1 MLISF
6 GCTEVA
12 VAVVVGIYHDGL
24 DDDFRVYHD
33 ELQLM
38 LARSGVGEIYLQ
50 PADIVKH
57 LIATQHLPAVLPTA
71 KQQVV
76 VGWEGLQVL

>member
-1 MLISF
+1 MLLSF
-6 GCTEVA
+6 WSSEVA
-12 VAVVVGIYHDGL
+12 VAIVVRIHHDGL
-24 DDDFRVYHD
+24 DDDFGINHD

-38 LARSGVGEIYLQ
+38 LARSGVGEIHLQ

-57 LIATQHLPAVLPTA
+57 FVAAQHLSAVLPTA